1 MSQNTKIRLLSYSS
15 TELCDSSNI
24 DILNARPTYR
34 HTDLTGNILRISIGI
49 KANCYNNYY
58 GLLTMKSDTLNLS
71 FLPKGYSPKNVKK
84 NFVIQEGYKPKNEKE
99 LKIMFCECYFEM
111 TYAILGISKYP
122 KDIKINGKTIFEAKD
137 IYPSD

>member
-1 MSQNTKIRLLSYSS
+1 MDFSTSQKMKLSFIISAVLLVTTNITMSQNAKIKLLSFSS

-24 DILNARPTYR
+24 NILDARPTYR
-34 HTDLTGNILRISIGI
+34 QKDLTDNIFKISIGV

-84 NFVIQEGYKPKNEKE
+84 K
-99 LKIMFCECYFEM
+99 L
-111 TYAILGISKYP
+111 
-122 KDIKINGKTIFEAKD
+122 IN
-137 IYPSD
+137 